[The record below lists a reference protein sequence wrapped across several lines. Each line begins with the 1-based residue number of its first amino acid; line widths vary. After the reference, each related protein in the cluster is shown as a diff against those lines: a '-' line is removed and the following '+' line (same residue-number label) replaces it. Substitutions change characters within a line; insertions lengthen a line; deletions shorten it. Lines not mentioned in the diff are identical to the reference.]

1 MVNCFEIIG
10 FPLDININAFWG
22 VGSCIMINYMK
33 FAGEYVI
40 WTACNSVMYFYV
52 STFSL
57 FFKVGSSNSLKV
69 RCKWIKM

>member
-40 WTACNSVMYFYV
+40 
-52 STFSL
+52 
-57 FFKVGSSNSLKV
+57 
-69 RCKWIKM
+69 